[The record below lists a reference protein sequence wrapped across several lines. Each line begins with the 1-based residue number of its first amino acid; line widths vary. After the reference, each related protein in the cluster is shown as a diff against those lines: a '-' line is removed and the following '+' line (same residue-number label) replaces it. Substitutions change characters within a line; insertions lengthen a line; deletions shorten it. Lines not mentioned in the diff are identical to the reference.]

1 MATMIRPFDWRDI
14 VLMRRARPLGI
25 CMDSQLAHTGGTHV
39 FQNALLDPLRPH
51 SQACTLV
58 ARPEDSMHEPI
69 IGQIHFHNKARQARL
84 AFLGPASAISTMIG
98 AQILDELSRAA
109 GKQGAHALI
118 AEIHENEPAFESL
131 RRAGFAVYARQRIWS
146 LDRIPGV
153 ADPAL
158 DKAWRLESETDKAS
172 VLNLVSS
179 LVPGLVQQIEPPSTL
194 NDKGLVYWSEGELL
208 GYLNVHYG
216 NKGIWVQPYFHPAA
230 ELSDPLLSGFIL
242 ALNPSKS
249 HPLYICVRSYQGGL
263 AGAFER
269 LGFQS
274 CESQAVMVKRI
285 AKPVGEEAQYRKQVL
300 EGTQP
305 EATTPIL
312 SGEGTAPS
320 IRNQEVS

>member
-1 MATMIRPFDWRDI
+1 MAVMIRPFDWRDI
-14 VLMRRARPLGI
+14 VLMRRTRPLGI

-39 FQNALLDPLRPH
+39 FQNALLDPIRPQ

-58 ARPEDSMHEPI
+58 ARPDDTMHEPV
-69 IGQIHFHNKARQARL
+69 IGQIHFHNESRQARL
-84 AFLGPASAISTMIG
+84 AFLGPASAISTTIG
-98 AQILDELSRAA
+98 SEILEELSRAA

-131 RRAGFAVYARQRIWS
+131 RRVGFAVYARQRIWR
-146 LDRIPGV
+146 LDHLPV
-153 ADPAL
+153 AADQAL
-158 DKAWRLESETDKAS
+158 EKAWRVESGADKAG

-194 NDKGLVYWSEGELL
+194 NGKGLVYWSEGELL

-230 ELSDPLLSGFIL
+230 ELSDRLLTGFIL
-242 ALNPSKS
+242 VLSPKKS
-249 HPLYICVRSYQGGL
+249 RPLYICVRSYQGGL

-285 AKPVGEEAQYRKQVL
+285 AMPVGEEALSGKPVL

-305 EATTPIL
+305 EP
-312 SGEGTAPS
+312 SRPTA
-320 IRNQEVS
+320 R